1 MSGRQALPPLMP
13 TYFRG
18 WDLSY
23 TQIHSNVFAGY
34 GGGGVGKRGA
44 QGKAERGSCF
54 HGILPR
60 GGHVEPQC
68 QSPCGE
74 ITNASMGSLVTHPR
88 GPDSSQKTQIQLKRR
103 QHSKRA
109 SSPPSQRHTPACKSG
124 AAGQL
129 LKYQS
134 WTDSPGDVLS
144 PVVNPIE
151 IPTL

>member
-1 MSGRQALPPLMP
+1 MSGRASPPTSHAYVFSRLGS
-13 TYFRG
+13 F
-18 WDLSY
+18 
-23 TQIHSNVFAGY
+23 IHTNPFKRICRVWGRR
-34 GGGGVGKRGA
+34 RGA

-60 GGHVEPQC
+60 GGHAEPQC

-109 SSPPSQRHTPACKSG
+109 SFPPSQRHTLACKSG
-124 AAGQL
+124 AAGQH

-144 PVVNPIE
+144 PVMNPIE